1 MNICVLGA
9 GYVGLTTTAVLAEL
23 GHNLICVDKSLEKIK
38 QLQKQELPIFEP
50 GLGELLIKN
59 ERKIKFT
66 TESDKAI
73 SECDIIFITVGTPSA
88 EGGAP
93 DLSYIEAVIDDL
105 AKNITSYKTIIT
117 KSTVPPGTNEYIIEM
132 LVDKGVKRDLF
143 AVVSN
148 PEFLREGSAVYDMF
162 HADRTVA
169 GLQKTDTKSLQ
180 ILKAIY
186 NGLDAPFIA
195 TTLTGAEMIKYAN
208 NAFLAM
214 KVSFINEMARI
225 CEAYGADVRDV
236 AKGIGMDRRIGA
248 EFLQAGIGFGGSCFP
263 KDLQALQYAAVS
275 KEITASILEAVQTV
289 NDTQLELYI
298 KKMKTALKGLTGKKA
313 AVLGISFK
321 PNTDDT
327 RYSKA
332 VAFIAKLIENGCH
345 VHAYDPQALL
355 PAELSGKAVQV
366 KSVAD
371 CVDRADC
378 LVVAT
383 EWPEFMKLDWSRVKE
398 QMKGTLIVDGRN
410 CLDSN
415 SLEKLG
421 FHCMGVGT
429 G

>member
-1 MNICVLGA
+1 MKICVLGA

-23 GHNLICVDKSLEKIK
+23 GHNLICVDKNFTKIK
-38 QLQKQELPIFEP
+38 QLQGQELPIFEP
-50 GLGELLIKN
+50 GLEELIIKN
-59 ERKIKFT
+59 ERNIKFT
-66 TESDKAI
+66 TDSDKAI
-73 SECDIIFITVGTPSA
+73 SECEVIIIAVGTPSA
-88 EGGAP
+88 KGGAP
-93 DLSYIEAVIDDL
+93 DLRYIQAVIDDV
-105 AKNITSYKTIIT
+105 AKNIASYKTIIT
-117 KSTVPPGTNEYIIEM
+117 KSTVPPGTNEYIVEM
-132 LVDKGVKRDLF
+132 LLDKGVERDLF

-162 HADRTVA
+162 HADKTVA

-186 NGLDAPFIA
+186 KGIDAPFIA

-248 EFLQAGIGFGGSCFP
+248 DFLQAGIGFGGSCFP
-263 KDLQALQYAAVS
+263 KDLEALQYAAVS

-298 KKMKTALKGLTGKKA
+298 KKMKTALKGLNGKRA

-332 VAFIAKLIENGCH
+332 VAFIAKLLEKGCH
-345 VHAYDPQALL
+345 VQAYDPKALL
-355 PAELSGKAVQV
+355 PDHLTGKAVQV
-366 KSVAD
+366 KSIAD
-371 CVDRADC
+371 CVHEADF

-383 EWPEFMKLDWSRVKE
+383 EWPEFKKLDWRRVKE

-421 FHCMGVGT
+421 FHCIGVGT